1 MDKIHETTFFQILRH
16 WTMQG
21 YNPWERHKRWAPS
34 PCVAGSNLGPWHRKG
49 NPAEHSSLRK
59 LRRETPKFG
68 SWVSWN
74 LQGKLTG
81 DGKDTGNE
89 FQKSAQRARRQ
100 WNNTFSILKEKT
112 VNLELCTP
120 SNNFFQKWRCL
131 SRKEWVN
138 KMTDLHS
145 EILPHNKKEQVMDI
159 HNTDESQQY
168 YAFKKLYT
176 ITHTVWFCWHEI
188 QEQAKLIWGVK
199 KE

>member
-1 MDKIHETTFFQILRH
+1 MKLLFFRSWDTGQCRAIILEKDTKDEPHHLVWLEATLDHGTGRGIQQS
-16 WTMQG
+16 T
-21 YNPWERHKRWAPS
+21 A
-34 PCVAGSNLGPWHRKG
+34 A
-49 NPAEHSSLRK
+49 AESWGEKPLSL
-59 LRRETPKFG
+59 EAE
-68 SWVSWN
+68 WVEIC
-74 LQGKLTG
+74 KAVTG
-81 DGKDTGNE
+81 DGKDTENE

-138 KMTDLHS
+138 KMTDSHS

-168 YAFKKLYT
+168 YAFKKPYT
-176 ITHTVWFCWHEI
+176 ITHTVWFCWREI
-188 QEQAKLIWGVK
+188 QEQAKLICGVK